1 LVEYKLPKLGV
12 ASSNLVARSISSPV
26 SSILVTIAGMKA
38 FAPDGFYGL
47 VDDGI
52 HNRFENGNG
61 LFARFC
67 FLFDGNMA
75 KRTGKPKKK
84 AGIQAAHPSDAIG
97 QERQRALVAT
107 VTRLAEPL
115 CSAEG
120 LELVHV
126 EYQREPG
133 GLTLRCFLDRLGGV
147 TLDDCVNVSRQLED
161 ILEVHLQD
169 VPPYRLEVSSPG
181 IDRPVGKLEDFIR
194 FKGHRAKIRV
204 GTAVNGRK
212 NFTGILVGVID
223 EMIQLQADK
232 ETFSLNFND
241 ITRARLI
248 NYNGEH

>member
-1 LVEYKLPKLGV
+1 M
-12 ASSNLVARSISSPV
+12 
-26 SSILVTIAGMKA
+26 T
-38 FAPDGFYGL
+38 
-47 VDDGI
+47 
-52 HNRFENGNG
+52 
-61 LFARFC
+61 
-67 FLFDGNMA
+67 
-75 KRTGKPKKK
+75 KRTGKPKKN
-84 AGIQAAHPSDAIG
+84 AGRQDAQPSDAKG

-107 VTRLAEPL
+107 ITRLAEPL

-133 GLTLRCFLDRLGGV
+133 GLTLRLFLDKRGGV
-147 TLDDCVNVSRQLED
+147 SLDDCVHLSRQLED

-194 FKGHRAKIRV
+194 FKGRQAKIRV

-212 NFTGILVGVID
+212 NFTGILLGVID
-223 EMIQLQADK
+223 EMIHLQVGK